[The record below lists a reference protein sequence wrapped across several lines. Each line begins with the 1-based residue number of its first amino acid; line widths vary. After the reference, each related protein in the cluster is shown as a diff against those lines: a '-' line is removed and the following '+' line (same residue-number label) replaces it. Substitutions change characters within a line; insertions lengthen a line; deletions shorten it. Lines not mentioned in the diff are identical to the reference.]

1 MESQSFVDERGRIPN
16 ILKIGEIP
24 TDSETIDYD
33 TEVLDPV
40 INGGGSAGSNF
51 VRFVIPNKGILHS
64 FSKITLGISSG
75 TGAGALPANIG
86 VHSLVQRATLRIGT
100 SIIAE
105 IDDFSYYM
113 AYKSVFIHNPINMER
128 ETYTTSRIINND
140 IFYDNTA
147 TSESNINA
155 SGYALSTTVQ
165 YEVEANGIDAEL
177 LVQRELKTGAG
188 SVFAISIA
196 DLFPMLREHQ
206 LPLYLINDQVSIE
219 LHLTTLDSKKRAVFN
234 AEEGENTNSFDY
246 TLDETQTKFIAD
258 YLYYT
263 DGDVMNRFAA
273 QNVNNPIEFDYP
285 DFRLNKRTL
294 TQAQAQTSS
303 TIDIGGAGRF
313 VRKVITSIEGAIAA
327 GPDSSITNT
336 YNSYSPTVNNGNN
349 AVFETNLIY
358 NDSRLYPIN
367 RKLPSVHY
375 SDLMRTEMN
384 IPNVS
389 KAMFSKEG
397 EDGGFVHRV
406 GYLGRTQGGSLD
418 GLLGRFFYIAYD
430 VGAGNQRVNS
440 RGIQLELNYNQMI
453 ATTFTHRAWVEL
465 LKVATL
471 KNGVFTT
478 MLK

>member
-1 MESQSFVDERGRIPN
+1 MKGGES
-16 ILKIGEIP
+16 LKIGEIP
-24 TDSETIDYD
+24 TDSETMDYD

-234 AEEGENTNSFDY
+234 AEEG
-246 TLDETQTKFIAD
+246 
-258 YLYYT
+258 
-263 DGDVMNRFAA
+263 
-273 QNVNNPIEFDYP
+273 
-285 DFRLNKRTL
+285 
-294 TQAQAQTSS
+294 
-303 TIDIGGAGRF
+303 
-313 VRKVITSIEGAIAA
+313 
-327 GPDSSITNT
+327 
-336 YNSYSPTVNNGNN
+336 
-349 AVFETNLIY
+349 
-358 NDSRLYPIN
+358 
-367 RKLPSVHY
+367 
-375 SDLMRTEMN
+375 
-384 IPNVS
+384 
-389 KAMFSKEG
+389 
-397 EDGGFVHRV
+397 
-406 GYLGRTQGGSLD
+406 
-418 GLLGRFFYIAYD
+418 
-430 VGAGNQRVNS
+430 
-440 RGIQLELNYNQMI
+440 
-453 ATTFTHRAWVEL
+453 
-465 LKVATL
+465 
-471 KNGVFTT
+471 
-478 MLK
+478 